1 MQLNLHKLKGEY
13 SILKL
18 DSLPDVR
25 AIDGFFALT
34 RTDDEISLVCLN
46 SEADK
51 LNPYAREN
59 DYQVLRV
66 AGQLDFSLVGILARM
81 TGALAGAGIPVCAV
95 STYDTDYLLIRVCLK
110 NSLIRNFGRRCAISA
125 SSILDLALLSLRIY
139 SLN

>member
-34 RTDDEISLVCLN
+34 RTDDEISLACLS

-81 TGALAGAGIPVCAV
+81 TDALAGAGIPVCAV
-95 STYDTDYLLIRVCLK
+95 STYDTDYLLIKAGNMDSALK
-110 NSLIRNFGRRCAISA
+110 
-125 SSILDLALLSLRIY
+125 ALEAAGCSVAG
-139 SLN
+139 

>member
-25 AIDGFFALT
+25 AIDGFFAMT

-59 DYQVLRV
+59 DYQVLSV

-95 STYDTDYLLIRVCLK
+95 SKYDTDYLLIKAGNMDSALR
-110 NSLIRNFGRRCAISA
+110 SLEAAGCSVAG
-125 SSILDLALLSLRIY
+125 
-139 SLN
+139 

>member
-34 RTDDEISLVCLN
+34 RTDDEISLVCLS

-81 TGALAGAGIPVCAV
+81 TGALAGAGIPV
-95 STYDTDYLLIRVCLK
+95 
-110 NSLIRNFGRRCAISA
+110 
-125 SSILDLALLSLRIY
+125 
-139 SLN
+139 

>member
-34 RTDDEISLVCLN
+34 RTDDEISLVCLS

-66 AGQLDFSLVGILARM
+66 AGQLDFSLIGILARM
-81 TGALAGAGIPVCAV
+81 TGALAGAGVPGCAV
-95 STYDTDYLLIRVCLK
+95 STYDTDYLLIK
-110 NSLIRNFGRRCAISA
+110 AGNMDSA
-125 SSILDLALLSLRIY
+125 VKALEAAGCSVAG
-139 SLN
+139 

>member
-81 TGALAGAGIPVCAV
+81 AGALAGAGIPVCAV
-95 STYDTDYLLIRVCLK
+95 STYDTDYLLVK
-110 NSLIRNFGRRCAISA
+110 AGNMDSA
-125 SSILDLALLSLRIY
+125 FKALEAAGCSVAV
-139 SLN
+139 

>member
-95 STYDTDYLLIRVCLK
+95 STYDTDCLLIKAGNMDSALK
-110 NSLIRNFGRRCAISA
+110 
-125 SSILDLALLSLRIY
+125 ALEAAGCSVAG
-139 SLN
+139 

>member
-81 TGALAGAGIPVCAV
+81 TGALVGAGIPVCAV
-95 STYDTDYLLIRVCLK
+95 STYDTDYLLIKAGNMDSALK
-110 NSLIRNFGRRCAISA
+110 
-125 SSILDLALLSLRIY
+125 ALEAAGCSVAG
-139 SLN
+139 

>member
-34 RTDDEISLVCLN
+34 RTDDEISVN

-59 DYQVLRV
+59 D
-66 AGQLDFSLVGILARM
+66 
-81 TGALAGAGIPVCAV
+81 
-95 STYDTDYLLIRVCLK
+95 
-110 NSLIRNFGRRCAISA
+110 
-125 SSILDLALLSLRIY
+125 
-139 SLN
+139 

>member
-25 AIDGFFALT
+25 AIDGFFALM

-81 TGALAGAGIPVCAV
+81 TGALAEAGIPVCAV
-95 STYDTDYLLIRVCLK
+95 STYDTDYLLIKAGNMDSALK
-110 NSLIRNFGRRCAISA
+110 
-125 SSILDLALLSLRIY
+125 ALEAAGFSVAG
-139 SLN
+139 